1 MAVNSNPA
9 MPALDRIRLN
19 ADLDELERLTEW
31 LDRFCEGHGIEDA
44 VHYHIAVAVEE
55 VVINAIKHGQCN
67 PADGAIEIAL
77 ALSGED
83 LQIDITDT
91 GIPFN
96 PLELPTP
103 ELGADIARRKIG
115 GLGVHLVRSLM
126 TRVEYERL
134 AAGNR
139 LRLSKRIAGE
149 NHAN

>member
-1 MAVNSNPA
+1 MKSNPA
-9 MPALDRIRLN
+9 MPAQARIRLN
-19 ADLDELERLTEW
+19 ADLGELERLINW
-31 LDRFCEGHGIEDA
+31 LDRFCEGHGIAEGP
-44 VHYHIAVAVEE
+44 HYHVNVAVEE

-67 PADGAIEIAL
+67 PADGAIEIELTL
-77 ALSGED
+77 AGEE
-83 LQIDITDT
+83 LRIDITDT

-103 ELGADIARRKIG
+103 ELGAEIARRKIG

-134 AAGNR
+134 AGCNR

-149 NHAN
+149 